1 MSLTPVIEA
10 TNLTF
15 IRSNEP
21 IVDKFSFTVERGQ
34 FVGVIGPNGGGKS
47 TLVKLIVGLL
57 RPSSGSIRVL
67 GGDPT
72 AAAVRRRLSYVPQ
85 RGGNLDSQF
94 PATVEEIVES
104 GLPWKS
110 EEKNH
115 AIDRALTTM
124 GIEYL
129 RGRVIRDLSGGER
142 QRMLI
147 ARALVCDPELLILDE
162 PTDGLDP
169 ETREELFKTL
179 RTLRKEKQVT
189 ILCVSHDVHSIAKE
203 ADAALCLKH
212 ELVCHGEDACYL
224 KKEDFRNVFH
234 AKHAEIT
241 AHHTA

>member
-1 MSLTPVIEA
+1 MSVAPVIEA
-10 TNLTF
+10 TDLTF

-21 IVDKFSFTVERGQ
+21 IVDKFSFAVERGQ

-57 RPSSGSIRVL
+57 RPSSGTIRVF

-72 AAAVRRRLSYVPQ
+72 TTTVRRRLSYIPQ
-85 RGGNLDSQF
+85 RGGNLDAQF
-94 PATVEEIVES
+94 PATVEEIVAS
-104 GLPWKS
+104 GLSRKS
-110 EEKNH
+110 EEKIN
-115 AIDRALTTM
+115 AVERALTTM
-124 GIEYL
+124 GIESL
-129 RGRVIRDLSGGER
+129 RSRVIRDLSGGER

-169 ETREELFKTL
+169 ETREGLFKTL
-179 RTLRKEKQVT
+179 RTLRKEKHVT

-234 AKHAEIT
+234 AKHDEIT

>member
-1 MSLTPVIEA
+1 MSLNTIIEA
-10 TNLTF
+10 TDLSFMRN
-15 IRSNEP
+15 NEP
-21 IVDKFSFTVERGQ
+21 VVDKFSFVVERGQ

-57 RPSSGSIRVL
+57 RPSGGTIRVF
-67 GGDPT
+67 GEDPT
-72 AAAVRRRLSYVPQ
+72 TAAVRRRLSYVPQ

-104 GLPWKS
+104 GLSSRSK
-110 EEKNH
+110 EKNE
-115 AIDRALTTM
+115 AVDRALATM
-124 GIEYL
+124 GITDL
-129 RGRVIRDLSGGER
+129 RSRVISRLSGGER

-147 ARALVCDPELLILDE
+147 ARALVCEPELLILDE

-179 RTLRKEKQVT
+179 RALRKEKQVT
-189 ILCVSHDVHSIAKE
+189 ILCVSHDVHSIGRE

-212 ELVCHGEDACYL
+212 ELVCHGQEACYL

-234 AKHAEIT
+234 SKHDEIA
-241 AHHTA
+241 AHHSA